1 MSQGTVIKI
10 FICPESGMPMDSVDS
25 VIAVTG
31 RGLIGDRYYSLS
43 GNFSKPDIE
52 PDQEITLIESE
63 AFESLEKE
71 FGISL
76 QHAQSRRNVL
86 TRGIDLNSLVGQ
98 TFKVGNVTLTGMR
111 LCEPCTYLSG
121 LTGHPKLV
129 KQWRGHAGLRARIDH
144 GGPISVGDNF
154 TC

>member
-1 MSQGTVIKI
+1 MSEGIILKI
-10 FICPESGMPMDSVDS
+10 FITPESGMAMNSVDS
-25 VIAVTG
+25 VIAVRG

-63 AFESLEKE
+63 AFEELQETQ
-71 FGISL
+71 GISL
-76 QHAQSRRNVL
+76 DYSQSRRNVV
-86 TRGIDLNSLVGQ
+86 TRGVDLNNLVGQ
-98 TFKVGNVTLTGMR
+98 TFQVGKITLTGMR

-129 KQWRGHAGLRARIDH
+129 KQWWGRAGLRAHIDH
-144 GGPISVGDNF
+144 GGEISIGDKIIR
-154 TC
+154 